1 MEKVVQVVSS
11 KSLPDFER
19 FTFLALSFTLQ
30 TISGSFSNIPERLS
44 LTCFCVR
51 EKVTMVPRSLC
62 NKLTVTFGIV
72 LLSFEIILGT
82 CIKRDEQIQK
92 YLTSSESPFDNY
104 FNISRAVYP
113 SVDLP
118 SLLINIS
125 VVFRKTANE
134 KSNGSNSWST
144 LERNVSRST
153 LNFTWSMSWLV
164 VRQRR
169 RNQLGIHEVVFL
181 GGDFSEQKK
190 TWIAHKITRTLQRL
204 SCWDKQNHGILPLHG
219 K

>member
-1 MEKVVQVVSS
+1 
-11 KSLPDFER
+11 
-19 FTFLALSFTLQ
+19 
-30 TISGSFSNIPERLS
+30 
-44 LTCFCVR
+44 
-51 EKVTMVPRSLC
+51 MVPRSLC
-62 NKLTVTFGIV
+62 NKLTVIFAIV

-82 CIKRDEQIQK
+82 CIKHDEQIQK

-134 KSNGSNSWST
+134 KSNGSNSWSI

-153 LNFTWSMSWLV
+153 LNFTWSMSCLYVSGGEISLESMKWFSLGAIFPN
-164 VRQRR
+164 RR
-169 RNQLGIHEVVFL
+169 KRGLYITLPELCRDSPVEINKTMEYFLSTVNDHSELSNVFL
-181 GGDFSEQKK
+181 SRFSFVVLTFSKESEGGG
-190 TWIAHKITRTLQRL
+190 T
-204 SCWDKQNHGILPLHG
+204 GG
-219 K
+219 KGRR

>member
-1 MEKVVQVVSS
+1 
-11 KSLPDFER
+11 
-19 FTFLALSFTLQ
+19 
-30 TISGSFSNIPERLS
+30 
-44 LTCFCVR
+44 
-51 EKVTMVPRSLC
+51 MVPRSLC
-62 NKLTVTFGIV
+62 NKLTVIFAIV

-153 LNFTWSMSWLV
+153 LNFT
-164 VRQRR
+164 
-169 RNQLGIHEVVFL
+169 
-181 GGDFSEQKK
+181 
-190 TWIAHKITRTLQRL
+190 
-204 SCWDKQNHGILPLHG
+204 
-219 K
+219 